1 MGTRLRAGY
10 NAAAP
15 VAPVPYDEETTQPMN
30 ALKTAF
36 LLGLLSA
43 LIVAMGGLFGGPN
56 GMYIALGIA
65 ALMNFFS
72 YWFSDR
78 IVLALHRA
86 QPVGREQ
93 APELYEI
100 LERLTAR
107 AGIPM
112 PRVYVLPEEAPN
124 AFATGRDPRH
134 AAVAVTH
141 GILRIL
147 NAEELEGVLAHELSH
162 VKNRDILIG
171 SIAATL
177 AATIMVIA
185 NMARWAAIF
194 GGGQRDDRQGTN
206 PIALLAGIILAPI
219 AATLI
224 QLAVS
229 RAREY
234 QADASGAELTHNP
247 YGLAH
252 ALQKLE
258 DASRRIPMLTA
269 GPASS
274 HLFIVKPFTGEA
286 LANLFST
293 HPPIRE
299 RIRRLTGR

>member
-1 MGTRLRAGY
+1 MRRGRTKRRTIRC
-10 NAAAP
+10 
-15 VAPVPYDEETTQPMN
+15 EETTHPMN

-43 LIVAMGGLFGGPN
+43 LIVALGSVFGGRQ
-56 GMYIALGIA
+56 GMIIALGFA
-65 ALMNFFS
+65 AVMNFFS

-78 IVLALHRA
+78 IVLAMHRA
-86 QPVGREQ
+86 QPVSREQ
-93 APELYEI
+93 APYLYEI

-124 AFATGRDPRH
+124 AFATGRDPHH
-134 AAVAVTH
+134 AAVAVTQ

-162 VKNRDILIG
+162 VKNRDILI
-171 SIAATL
+171 SS
-177 AATIMVIA
+177 
-185 NMARWAAIF
+185 MARFAALF
-194 GGGQRDDRQGTN
+194 GGGQRDDRGGSN

-229 RAREY
+229 RSREY
-234 QADASGAELTHNP
+234 QADASGAEITHNP
-247 YGLAH
+247 HGLAN
-252 ALQKLE
+252 ALQKLDE
-258 DASRRIPMLTA
+258 ASRRIPMLTS

-274 HLFIVKPFTGEA
+274 HLFIVKPFTGA
-286 LANLFST
+286 SMASLFST
-293 HPPIRE
+293 HPPTRE
-299 RIRRLTGR
+299 RIRRLLGR

>member
-1 MGTRLRAGY
+1 
-10 NAAAP
+10 
-15 VAPVPYDEETTQPMN
+15 MN

-43 LIVAMGGLFGGPN
+43 IIVGLGGVFGGRN
-56 GMYIALGIA
+56 GMVAALAIA
-65 ALMNFFS
+65 AIMNFFA

-78 IVLALHRA
+78 IVLSMHRA
-86 QPVGREQ
+86 QPVTREQ
-93 APELYEI
+93 APKLFEM

-107 AGIPM
+107 TGMPM

-124 AFATGRDPRH
+124 AFATGRDPEH

-162 VKNRDILIG
+162 VKNRDILIS

-177 AATIMVIA
+177 AAAVMMLA
-185 NMARWAAIF
+185 NMARFAAIF
-194 GGGQRDDRQGTN
+194 GGGNREERGGTN

-234 QADASGAELTHNP
+234 QADASGAEMTHNP
-247 YGLAH
+247 YGLAN

-258 DASRRIPMLTA
+258 DASRRIPMLSA

-274 HLFIVKPFTGEA
+274 HLFIVKPFSGET
-286 LANLFST
+286 LAGLFST

-299 RIRRLTGR
+299 RIRRLLGR

>member
-1 MGTRLRAGY
+1 
-10 NAAAP
+10 
-15 VAPVPYDEETTQPMN
+15 MN

-36 LLGLLSA
+36 FLGLLSA
-43 LIVAMGGLFGGPN
+43 LIVALGGAFAGRR
-56 GMYIALGIA
+56 GMIVALGFA
-65 ALMNFFS
+65 AVMNFFS

-78 IVLALHRA
+78 LVLAMHRA
-86 QPVGREQ
+86 QPVSREQ
-93 APELYEI
+93 APQLFEI

-107 AGIPM
+107 TGLPM
-112 PRVYVLPEEAPN
+112 PRVYVLPEDAPN

-177 AATIMVIA
+177 AATVMVIA
-185 NMARWAAIF
+185 NMARWAAFF
-194 GGGQRDDRQGTN
+194 GGGQRDDREGAN

-229 RAREY
+229 RAREF
-234 QADASGAELTHNP
+234 QADASGAEMTHNP
-247 YGLAH
+247 YGLAN

-258 DASRRIPMLTA
+258 DGSRRIPMLTA

-274 HLFIVKPFTGEA
+274 HLFIVKPFTGQA